1 MTQAIKLKGFEV
13 TFKTPQEV
21 LKAFWQGNE
30 HLRSMLKTRE
40 YGDVLSEE
48 WFSFLDMLSN
58 DNHATSDTLT
68 EANKIFINSK

>member
-1 MTQAIKLKGFEV
+1 MSNTIKLKGFEV

-30 HLRSMLKTRE
+30 HLRPMLKTRE

-48 WFSFLDMLSN
+48 WFNFLDMLSN
-58 DNHATSDTLT
+58 DNHATEATLS